1 MFSLLHPD
9 FSLKIAARLTRSSR
23 MKNFMQPQKT
33 AGLKKYAKYIINK
46 EKYDYVCM
54 GHSHQP
60 EIMEIGT
67 GKYINTG
74 DWTSHHTYVEIRDGK
89 VEIKQYK

>member
-1 MFSLLHPD
+1 
-9 FSLKIAARLTRSSR
+9 
-23 MKNFMQPQKT
+23 
-33 AGLKKYAKYIINK
+33 
-46 EKYDYVCM
+46 VCM